1 MVLTKVTFT
10 SVEMDFPNFDEFM
23 NYNYHILGH
32 DKFMELAYV
41 FSDPIIEGT
50 MLPYEKVRWA
60 DDGKSGFVQRYH
72 ESSLQSKDFQLK
84 LTKLPAFVEL
94 QHLLGQVQISVSIE
108 SSPSDEMDLNNGNLE
123 FIDITSPSVLKRTSI

>member
-23 NYNYHILGH
+23 NYNYHVLGH
-32 DKFMELAYV
+32 DKFMELAYI

-60 DDGKSGFVQRYH
+60 DDGKSGFIQRYH

-84 LTKLPAFVEL
+84 LINSPSFVEL
-94 QHLLGQVQISVSIE
+94 QQLLGEFQISVSIE
-108 SSPSDEMDLNNGNLE
+108 SGPSDEIDLNNGNVD
-123 FIDITSPSVLKRTSI
+123 FIDIDSPGVLRRPGK